1 MVLELMEHY
10 SQNLF
15 LQKQQVYFMC
25 NYMFCGSCHPE
36 TEPL

>member
-1 MVLELMEHY
+1 MVLELMKHY

-25 NYMFCGSCHPE
+25 SYMFCDNYHSE
-36 TEPL
+36 TEPS